1 MKVCFFTTSNY
12 SQVLREQYTYSDIK
26 ILKELGF
33 EVCFA
38 NTLSDIPFDCDL
50 YYSWWASGS
59 IFPTIVAKIVN
70 KPNIVIAGGNEA
82 ILYRDSLSNE
92 PRGYL
97 AAGFIKKLATRL
109 VIKYSTAV
117 VAVSGFMIEDLKTLG
132 CKKPYIIYNCVNT
145 SFFRP
150 DQHVKREFVTTSFRL
165 DQTPTT
171 IKRGENFIKAASILS
186 KQNPNL
192 RFLIIGHKG
201 DAYQQLKCLCEDLD
215 LVDSVTF
222 TGAIENTEVI
232 YYLQRS
238 ICFVQPSDT
247 ETFGVAIAEA
257 MSIGCPA
264 VISSR
269 GALLE
274 VFGENGIYVDQNAP
288 YSIAEGVQ
296 SVLNMKKDDL
306 NQLSLKLRM
315 HIKKNYS
322 YENRKIAIKALLNS
336 IAD

>member
-1 MKVCFFTTSNY
+1 MKVCFFTTSNF

-26 ILKELGF
+26 ILKELNF

-59 IFPTIVAKIVN
+59 IYPTIIAKILN

-82 ILYRDSLSNE
+82 IPYCDSLSNK
-92 PRGYL
+92 PHGYL
-97 AAGFIKKLATRL
+97 AAGFIKRIATRL

-117 VAVSGFMIEDLKTLG
+117 VAVSSFMTDGLKALG
-132 CKKPYIIYNCVNT
+132 CKQPYVIYNCVNT

-150 DQHVKREFVTTSFRL
+150 DEQVKKEFITTSFRL
-165 DQTPTT
+165 DNIPTI
-171 IKRGENFIKAASILS
+171 IKRGENFIKAASVLF

-192 RFLIIGHKG
+192 RFMIIGHKG
-201 DAYQQLKCLCEDLD
+201 EAYQKLKRLCDDLG
-215 LVDSVTF
+215 LIDSVIF
-222 TGAIENTEVI
+222 TGAVENTDVI
-232 YYLQRS
+232 HYLQRS

-257 MSIGCPA
+257 MSAGCPA

-274 VFGENGIYVDQNAP
+274 VFGENGIYVDQNSP
-288 YSIAEGVQ
+288 DSIAEGIQ
-296 SVLNMKKDDL
+296 IVLNMKKSDL

-315 HIKKNYS
+315 HIKENYS
-322 YENRKIAIKALLNS
+322 YENRKIAIKNLLNT
-336 IAD
+336 ILD